1 MTIIG
6 QEWLKQVEDILE
18 ILNEGV
24 GITDDTGHV
33 LFVNESMERL
43 LDAPRAALIGMTA
56 DAFYSGEDYEF
67 TLARRA
73 RIMGIGY
80 DRYEFFVPRGDGTR
94 VPVIISGR
102 ELRTPDGNLF
112 LVFTCTDISQ
122 QKKAE
127 QSLREANAQ
136 LECRAEEIGRDLAIA
151 SRVQESLAPQPLRWG
166 RVAVETFYKPVRA
179 IGGDFG
185 LVLPFDGT
193 HLDLLVCDIS
203 GHGISSALLAN
214 RIYTETVSLL
224 RHGME
229 LDEMLRTL
237 NHFVIQYMRID
248 GFIFTMA
255 SARLDL
261 SGRQLIY
268 AAAGHPPAFL
278 ISSSGEVRRVE
289 PLSTV
294 LGRLAEAVPE
304 KAIEEFKLSAGDRLM
319 LYSDALIEVW
329 NDDGEILGVEG
340 LERIVRKAAGS
351 PLPAMRE
358 AIIEGV
364 NSYSAGPLHDDV
376 TLILAEIR

>member
-1 MTIIG
+1 MTIAK
-6 QEWLKQVEDILE
+6 QEWLKQMEGILE

-33 LFVNESMERL
+33 LFVNECMERL
-43 LDAPRAALIGMTA
+43 LGAPRSALIGKTA
-56 DAFYSGEDYEF
+56 IALYSGEDYEF

-73 RIMGIGY
+73 RIKDVGY
-80 DRYEFFVPRGDGTR
+80 DRYEFFIPGGDGTR
-94 VPVIISGR
+94 VPVIISAR
-102 ELRTPDGNLF
+102 E
-112 LVFTCTDISQ
+112 
-122 QKKAE
+122 
-127 QSLREANAQ
+127 
-136 LECRAEEIGRDLAIA
+136 LAIA
-151 SRVQESLAPQPLRWG
+151 SRVQKTLAPQPLRWG
-166 RVAVETFYKPVRA
+166 RVAIETIYKPVHT

-185 LVLPFDGT
+185 LVFPFDGT

-224 RHGME
+224 RHRME

-237 NHFVIQYMRID
+237 NHFVIQDMEID

-255 SARLDL
+255 AARLDL
-261 SGRQLIY
+261 SGRQLVY

-278 ISSSGEVRRVE
+278 ISSSNEVHRIE

-304 KAIEEFKLSAGDRLM
+304 KAIEEFKLSVGDRLM
-319 LYSDALIEVW
+319 LYSDGLIEVW
-329 NDDGEILGVEG
+329 NNDGEILGVEG
-340 LERIVRKAAGS
+340 LEKIVRRTAAS

-364 NSYSAGPLHDDV
+364 NSYSAGPPHDDI

>member
-33 LFVNESMERL
+33 LFVNECMERL

-136 LECRAEEIGRDLAIA
+136 LECQAEEIGRDLAIA

-351 PLPAMRE
+351 PLPAMRA

>member
-33 LFVNESMERL
+33 LFVNECMERL
-43 LDAPRAALIGMTA
+43 LDAPRAALIGKTA
-56 DAFYSGEDYEF
+56 DAFYSGEEYEF
-67 TLARRA
+67 TLERMA
-73 RIMGIGY
+73 RIGAIGY
-80 DRYEFFVPRGDGTR
+80 DRYEFFIPRTGGTR
-94 VPVIISGR
+94 VPVIISAR
-102 ELRTPDGNLF
+102 EIEAPDGSPF
-112 LVFTCTDISQ
+112 MVFTCTDISQ

-136 LECRAEEIGRDLAIA
+136 LESRAEEIDRELAIA
-151 SRVQESLAPQPLRWG
+151 SQVQKSLAPQPVRWG
-166 RVAVETFYKPVRA
+166 RVAVETFYKPVRT

-214 RIYTETVSLL
+214 RVYTETVSLL

-340 LERIVRKAAGS
+340 LERIVRKAAGF